1 MTSPFF
7 GVEIGEGLGYHRLG
21 LTTVIIIIIT
31 GSWLGGAIPFPT
43 SPLVSL
49 DILPYLPFSLSIYI
63 FFFFFLIETI
73 ENKWTRLQESM
84 DKFTQTGS
92 KVWGGSNMRYT

>member
-49 DILPYLPFSLSIYI
+49 DNPPYYLPDFLIYI
-63 FFFFFLIETI
+63 FFFFF
-73 ENKWTRLQESM
+73 
-84 DKFTQTGS
+84 
-92 KVWGGSNMRYT
+92 